1 MPFKKSG
8 TLERSLDLVSLWEN
22 WSQAGPAI
30 LLESGGDPHEGAR
43 WSILAGFPTKEVLG
57 VKGGLKRSIGEDW
70 RPLGTTFETWVDSQT
85 PNLERSDPFP
95 WCLQGAW
102 FGALSYEW
110 DPRAQKNHTENPSYH
125 FFKPSRV
132 LAFDRKS
139 REYFLMGLMSFEILS
154 NNLSLGTFQ
163 ASDLCAV
170 SSRND
175 YEKKVH
181 KVQAYIAQGDIYQAN
196 IAQSFEAQWE
206 GKASGLYRLI
216 RELNPG
222 PFMGAFQ
229 GEGFTLVSSSPER
242 LLLGRGDHLETRPIA
257 GTRPRG
263 NNETQDLQLREELRT
278 NEKEKAEHLM
288 LVDLARNDLG
298 RVSRYGTVEVGRFAE
313 VECYAKVQHLVST
326 VRSQKRSDS
335 TFSEVLHS
343 VFPGGTITGCPKTR
357 CMEIIQEL
365 EGRPRGFY
373 TGSFG
378 YFAPGPVFDLNIL
391 IRTFTLFPD
400 GKLEFLAGAGI
411 VADSDPAREYQE
423 TLYKVQALAQALGV
437 AWEVSP

>member
-8 TLERSLDLVSLWEN
+8 TLERSLDLVSFWED
-22 WSQAGPAI
+22 WSQGGPAI
-30 LLESGGDPHEGAR
+30 LLESGGDPQEGAR
-43 WSILAGFPTKEVLG
+43 WSILAGFPTQEVLG
-57 VKGGLKRSIGEDW
+57 LKGGLQRSFGDEW
-70 RPLGTTFETWVDSQT
+70 RPLRVSFEAWADSQA

-110 DPRAQKNHTENPSYH
+110 DLRAQKNRTEIPFYH
-125 FFKPSRV
+125 FFKPGRV
-132 LAFDRKS
+132 LAFDRKT
-139 REYFLMGLMSFEILS
+139 RELFMMGLEPFEINL
-154 NNLSLGTFQ
+154 NNTSPGTFW
-163 ASDLCAV
+163 ARDLRGG
-170 SSRND
+170 SSQND
-175 YEKKVH
+175 YEKRVRA
-181 KVQAYIAQGDIYQAN
+181 VQAYIGQGDIYQAN
-196 IAQSFEAQWE
+196 IAQPFEARWE
-206 GKASGLYRLI
+206 GQASGLYRLI

-222 PFMGAFQ
+222 PFMGAFH

-242 LLLGRGDHLETRPIA
+242 LVQGRGGFLETRPIA

-263 NNETQDLQLREELRT
+263 KNETHDLQLREELRT

-298 RVSRYGTVEVGRFAE
+298 RVSRYGTVEVSHFAE
-313 VECYAKVQHLVST
+313 VERYAKVQHLVSI
-326 VRSQKRSDS
+326 VRSQKSMDAA
-335 TFSEVLHS
+335 FSEVLHS

-365 EGRPRGFY
+365 EGRSRGFY
-373 TGSFG
+373 SGSFG

-437 AWEVSP
+437 TWEVFP